1 MSSLMSHSS
10 TSTSFEGIRT
20 KRAGRNRASDAQE
33 NEKEELESTR
43 KFSDFLNV
51 LCVRKPMFLFISL
64 SPILI
69 SAFCERERICC
80 WCVFFCTENCL
91 RQVEKLSARREII
104 VIYCSIV
111 WAEFQTVF
119 VFVGAWNN
127 VFERFVLIVL
137 LVR

>member
-10 TSTSFEGIRT
+10 TSTSLQGIRT

-43 KFSDFLNV
+43 KVSALSKFA
-51 LCVRKPMFLFISL
+51 LCVRKPMFLFSSL

-91 RQVEKLSARREII
+91 RRAEKLSARREII
-104 VIYCSIV
+104 VIYCSII
-111 WAEFQTVF
+111 WAEFQTMF
-119 VFVGAWNN
+119 VFVGARNN
-127 VFERFVLIVL
+127 VWTICLNSLIS
-137 LVR
+137 